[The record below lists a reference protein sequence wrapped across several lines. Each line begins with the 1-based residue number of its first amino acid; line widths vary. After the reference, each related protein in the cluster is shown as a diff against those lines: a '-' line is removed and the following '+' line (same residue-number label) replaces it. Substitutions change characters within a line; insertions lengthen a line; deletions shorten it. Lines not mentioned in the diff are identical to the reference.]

1 MHIKRKQKW
10 LHPHP
15 PTLWTKF
22 TQMAFF
28 SQFKKNK
35 TKYSSLN
42 WWSLKNTADGH
53 DGSNAAAACF
63 ITCVDLKDVAN
74 HSLDKWTRFDFPMLL
89 FSTPPTVNENLFAG
103 HWWVVGRHTYLCLA
117 KEEKKKKKWNMQIV
131 ENLLCWISK
140 LVRILN
146 GVCCAIVHLH
156 CSCQNQLLLKNLMSA
171 KTRLACCFYFY
182 FFSIG
187 IVHISA
193 WCFKAISGTAKQLK
207 GERGSL
213 WEDYQRRSTEQTHR
227 LQPVNHIA
235 HMSIVVMSYTSVFGN
250 ICRLWALH
258 LFKVSFSSCHFWK

>member
-1 MHIKRKQKW
+1 MSCWTAYIFMFSKRG
-10 LHPHP
+10 
-15 PTLWTKF
+15 
-22 TQMAFF
+22 
-28 SQFKKNK
+28 KKRRNETCK
-35 TKYSSLN
+35 L
-42 WWSLKNTADGH
+42 LKI
-53 DGSNAAAACF
+53 C
-63 ITCVDLKDVAN
+63 
-74 HSLDKWTRFDFPMLL
+74 
-89 FSTPPTVNENLFAG
+89 
-103 HWWVVGRHTYLCLA
+103 Y
-117 KEEKKKKKWNMQIV
+117 V
-131 ENLLCWISK
+131 EFQK

-213 WEDYQRRSTEQTHR
+213 WKDYQRMSTEQTHR
-227 LQPVNHIA
+227 LKPVNHIA

-250 ICRLWALH
+250 ICRLCALH
-258 LFKVSFSSCHFWK
+258 LFKASFSSCHFWK

>member
-1 MHIKRKQKW
+1 MMEVMLQQ
-10 LHPHP
+10 P
-15 PTLWTKF
+15 
-22 TQMAFF
+22 A
-28 SQFKKNK
+28 
-35 TKYSSLN
+35 SSL
-42 WWSLKNTADGH
+42 
-53 DGSNAAAACF
+53 
-63 ITCVDLKDVAN
+63 VDLKDVAN
-74 HSLDKWTRFDFPMLL
+74 RSLDRWTRLNFPMLL

-117 KEEKKKKKWNMQIV
+117 KEEKKRRNETCKLLKICYV
-131 ENLLCWISK
+131 EFQK

-156 CSCQNQLLLKNLMSA
+156 CSCQKPVVAEKLNECKNKTCLLFLFLF
-171 KTRLACCFYFY
+171 L
-182 FFSIG
+182 FSIG

-213 WEDYQRRSTEQTHR
+213 CTDYQRSSTEQTHR

-235 HMSIVVMSYTSVFGN
+235 HVSIVVMSYTSVFGN

-258 LFKVSFSSCHFWK
+258 LFKASFSSCHFWK